1 MLERLKR
8 IFKEALVHEQPTNAN
23 DYEWFSTKEGEKI
36 GILKSALTEKE
47 KQLLSTFLTPLSL
60 PTRPLTKMEIAWQ
73 RFVSQADDS
82 ELRLLSNHSPYYRFI
97 QFQTNQTSIDHE
109 HFYEAVEGLFQE
121 NVLLIWEQ
129 ATSGVIIEKKQTEAS
144 SSLPFTDLIDTLA
157 SDFYMTWRV
166 FIGQT
171 HPYDEHLLD
180 RFRMEKYFFELA
192 NTSIRTKT
200 VYTIADV
207 LPLALING
215 HPNARTIQQSLS
227 FLTKV
232 DDELLETA
240 KVFLECNL
248 NASLAA
254 KKLYMHR
261 NSLQYRIEK
270 FIEKTGIDI
279 RHFRGA
285 TATYLAI
292 LLNDYIKQNPSS

>member
-1 MLERLKR
+1 MLEQLKR
-8 IFKEALVHEQPTNAN
+8 LFKEAIVHEQPANAS

-47 KQLLSTFLTPLSL
+47 KQLLSIFLTPLSL
-60 PTRPLTKMEIAWQ
+60 PTRPLTKTESAWQ
-73 RFVSQADDS
+73 RFVCQADDS

-97 QFQTNQTSIDHE
+97 QFQTNQPSIDHE

-144 SSLPFTDLIDTLA
+144 SPLPFTDLIDTLA
-157 SDFYMTWRV
+157 SDFYMTWHV

-171 HPYDEHLLD
+171 HPYDEHLLE

-192 NTSIRTKT
+192 NTYIRTKT

-215 HPNARTIQQSLS
+215 HPNALPIHLSLS
-227 FLTKV
+227 CLTKI
-232 DDELLETA
+232 DDELLETV

-279 RHFRGA
+279 RHFQGA

-292 LLNDYIKQNPSS
+292 LLNDYINQKHS